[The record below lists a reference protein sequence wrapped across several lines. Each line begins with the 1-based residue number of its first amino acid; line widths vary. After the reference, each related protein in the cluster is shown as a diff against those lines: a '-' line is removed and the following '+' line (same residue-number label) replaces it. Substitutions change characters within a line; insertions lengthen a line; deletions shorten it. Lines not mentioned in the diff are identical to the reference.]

1 MSRAL
6 DTAEHEELRLEI
18 LELCREAQPYGTNP
32 NVLRA
37 ALRKSG
43 HDLSEKEVLIQID
56 YLKDKGLV
64 ETQEVVNRRLDIN
77 RLIVRLTAAGTD
89 YLEGNGL
96 DITGVG

>member
-1 MSRAL
+1 MSKTL

-37 ALRKSG
+37 ALRKCG
-43 HDLSEKEVLIQID
+43 HDLSERDMLTQIG

-64 ETQEVVNRRLDIN
+64 ETQEVQNRRLGIQ
-77 RLIVRLTAAGTD
+77 RLIVRLTSAGTD
-89 YLEGNGL
+89 YLEGNGP